1 MRWLRPSKADFVCGM
16 QRRRFGVIFH
26 CVALSVASTS
36 WSHSQIILSEVVSL
50 LLLLLFYC
58 CFVLLCL
65 SSTFPI
71 SLFWDQWNFLLI
83 YTRVS
88 IWIYFCSYACVD
100 IESELIPKI
109 GSDVNFRVS
118 KSEEIIISWMLFSCQ
133 HIGLLSVCTLE
144 RIGNVLRT
152 LFMCTCEW

>member
-1 MRWLRPSKADFVCGM
+1 MIASVQGWL
-16 QRRRFGVIFH
+16 
-26 CVALSVASTS
+26 CVRHAEETIWCHISLRGLIS
-36 WSHSQIILSEVVSL
+36 SQHILIPFANYLEWGRQSSSSSF
-50 LLLLLFYC
+50 FYC